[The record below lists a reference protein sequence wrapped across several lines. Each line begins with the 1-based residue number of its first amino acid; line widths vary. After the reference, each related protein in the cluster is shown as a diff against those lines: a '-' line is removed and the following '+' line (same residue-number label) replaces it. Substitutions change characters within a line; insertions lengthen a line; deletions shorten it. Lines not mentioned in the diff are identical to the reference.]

1 MFMAVPPRYDLINL
15 LITWGRDDVWRM
27 RAARECLNAHP
38 TRLLDLC
45 CGTGKLAMKMAGI
58 ADNGTGIVGLDYSL
72 PMLKLAITEAERKHL
87 GGRTSFVHG
96 DTADLPFP
104 NDHFDSAGIAFAFRN
119 ITFKNPLTPRYLK
132 EILRVLKPGGRFV
145 IVESSQPEAGL
156 IRRLFHLYMRVFVF
170 RLGYMLSGNRGA
182 YHYLAESASRFYTPD
197 ELRNLLLSSGFSNF
211 STRPMMFGTIGLHI
225 AVK

>member
-1 MFMAVPPRYDLINL
+1 MAVPPRYDLINL
-15 LITWGRDDVWRM
+15 LITWGQDDVWRM
-27 RAARECLNAHP
+27 RAARECLTSHP
-38 TRLLDLC
+38 ERLLDLC
-45 CGTGKLAMKMAGI
+45 CGTGKLAMKMARI
-58 ADNGTGIVGLDYSL
+58 AGNGTCIVGLDYSL
-72 PMLKLAITEAERKHL
+72 PMLKLAVNEAVHKHV

-104 NDHFDSAGIAFAFRN
+104 DDHFDSAGIAFAFRN
-119 ITFKNPLTPRYLK
+119 ITYKNPLTPRYLK

-145 IVESSQPEAGL
+145 VVESSQPRAGL

-182 YHYLAESASRFYTPD
+182 YQYLAESASRFYTPD
-197 ELRNLLLSSGFSNF
+197 ELRNLLLSSGFSHF
-211 STRPMMFGTIGLHI
+211 STRPMMFGTIGLHV